1 MTGSRLRSGPSLASL
16 FLPEVGSRTGLTAPL
31 ARMLTAMAQV
41 LALSLALQTLYT
53 SYYGPFEPTLHR
65 GFALAACA
73 VAAVFCG
80 SRVYGRYE
88 ATARGTFLLAVDVTL
103 VALVVFGV
111 VRLLNYY
118 DTLATSI
125 IDWTYLDQIS
135 ALLAILSLILLSI
148 RFFGLPLSI
157 FAGLCLIYVFFGR
170 QLPGILQHSGFDLYQ
185 VTETM
190 WYSTQ
195 GIFGMPTGIVLQVV
209 FIFIIFGAVLEHSGA
224 GSALIRI
231 ALYLSRGSRAGPAYA
246 AILSSAGFGT
256 MSGSVTANV
265 VGTGTITIPLV
276 RARGFSPA
284 FSGAVE
290 AAASTGGQI
299 LPPVMGAAAFLMA
312 ELTGNSYVTI
322 ATAALIPGLFFYASL
337 FIFAGLEARRLGI
350 ETTMDGIPDRLTRRD
365 LINSLMFVAPVAAI
379 VAALIWGYSP
389 TFAGFCGTVIA
400 LAFCFINPENRQNPL
415 RMVEGLIKGAVLGAE
430 LMIGVAVIGVVFG
443 AISLSGVG
451 LQIAILLSD
460 LAGSGLFPALV
471 MAALACLILGMG
483 MPTLPAYLIIV
494 LVMGPTIAG
503 LGVPLLATHF
513 FVFYFGVLSAVTLPV
528 ALAVFAAAPIAGAN
542 PIATGLVAMKLA
554 VVGFIVPFVI
564 VYEPW
569 ILLHGD
575 FSWGAV
581 AYSCLR
587 LAGAVWLLSTALTGF
602 ERCPISPLMRVL
614 RACCGVGLL
623 LSMATVQMAAIAVA
637 VALILAALF
646 ASRKNGDTEL
656 SSKSPA

>member
-1 MTGSRLRSGPSLASL
+1 MTASHLRSGPSLASL
-16 FLPEVGSRTGLTAPL
+16 FLPEVGGNAGPIAPV
-31 ARMLTAMAQV
+31 ARMLAAVAQL
-41 LALSLALQTLYT
+41 LALGLALQTLYT
-53 SYYGPFEPTLHR
+53 SFYGPFEPTLHR
-65 GFALAACA
+65 GLALAACA
-73 VAAVFCG
+73 IAAVFC
-80 SRVYGRYE
+80 STRVHGRYE
-88 ATARGTFLLAVDVTL
+88 TTARGAVLLAFD
-103 VALVVFGV
+103 VALVAFVVVGV

-125 IDWTYLDQIS
+125 IDWTYLDQLS
-135 ALLAILSLILLSI
+135 ALLAILALIALSV

-157 FAGLCLIYVFFGR
+157 FAGLCLIYVFYGR

-185 VTETM
+185 VAETM

-195 GIFGMPTGIVLQVV
+195 GIFGMPTGIVLQVI
-209 FIFIIFGAVLEHSGA
+209 FIFVIFGAVLEHSGA
-224 GSALIRI
+224 GAALIRI
-231 ALYLSRGSRAGPAYA
+231 ALYLSRRSRAGPAYA

-322 ATAALIPGLFFYASL
+322 AAAALIPGLFFYASL
-337 FIFAGLEARRLGI
+337 FVFAGLEARRLGI
-350 ETTMDGIPDRLTRRD
+350 ETMTDGIADRLTRRD
-365 LINSLMFVAPVAAI
+365 LIDSMMFVAPVVAI
-379 VAALIWGYSP
+379 VAALIWGYTP
-389 TFAGFCGTVIA
+389 TFAGLCGTVIA
-400 LAFCFINPENRQNPL
+400 LAFCFINPQNRQNPL

-430 LMIGVAVIGVVFG
+430 LMIGVAVIGVIFG

-471 MAALACLILGMG
+471 MAAVACLILGMG

-494 LVMGPTIAG
+494 LVMGPTFSQ
-503 LGVPLLATHF
+503 LGVPLLAIHF
-513 FVFYFGVLSAVTLPV
+513 FVFYFGVLSAITPPV

-542 PIATGLVAMKLA
+542 PITTGLAAMKLA

-602 ERCPISPLMRVL
+602 ERGPLSPPMRVL
-614 RACCGVGLL
+614 RAACGVGLL
-623 LSMATVQMAAIAVA
+623 LSIATVQLAAIAVA
-637 VALILAALF
+637 AVLIAAAVF
-646 ASRKNGDTEL
+646 TSGKNGDTEL
-656 SSKSPA
+656 SSNSPA